1 MKKALVVLIAL
12 MPILLAGQIG
22 IYFTF
27 DNGQVVNEAG
37 QLYYEFDCMVY
48 GQNATTKFGEL
59 LVLINYNA
67 NAFGTQV
74 NDNGNATIT
83 PGAIFNG
90 SPFYAV
96 RWNDNQLTRLAIG
109 CEFLLEMEMFA
120 ITLPATP
127 VSLFHVKFKIQDPT
141 QQAGLWYSASV
152 MNGEQFYADHW
163 TQYNPVIASDT
174 LNETLPVELASFNA
188 MMNNAYTGV
197 NLTWV
202 THSESNLIGYGV
214 YRGETDDLSSATNL
228 NAFVEATNTS
238 QTQVY
243 MYCDYEVQP
252 DQTYY
257 YWLESRELTGSNEY
271 FGPTAIRVPQ
281 SDSSSPPIPIKTG
294 LTSLYPNPFNPDLR
308 IGYSLDKSSPV
319 KIVVANLRG
328 QVIRTLVNENKTAG
342 MHEYLWDGSD
352 NQGRKCSSG
361 MYLIN
366 MIANGMSHNRKV
378 MLMK

>member
-1 MKKALVVLIAL
+1 MKKALVVLIAM

-59 LVLINYNA
+59 LVLINYNG

-83 PGAIFNG
+83 PGDIFNG

-109 CEFLLEMEMFA
+109 CEFLLDMQSFA

-127 VSLFHVKFKIQDPT
+127 VSLFHVKFKIQDSS
-141 QQAGLWYSASV
+141 QQAGLWYSESV

-163 TQYNPVIASDT
+163 TQYNPVVASDT
-174 LNETLPVELASFNA
+174 LDETLPVEMASFTA
-188 MMNNAYTGV
+188 MMNNSYTGV

-202 THSESNLIGYGV
+202 THSESNLVGYGV
-214 YRGETDDLSSATNL
+214 YRGETDNLSSATKL
-228 NAFVEATNTS
+228 NAFVNATNTS

-243 MYCDYEVQP
+243 MFSDLEVYP

-257 YWLESRELTGSNEY
+257 YWLESQEITGGNEY

-281 SDSSSPPIPIKTG
+281 SEPNIPQIPIHTE
-294 LTSLYPNPFNPDLR
+294 LTSLYPNPFNPELR
-308 IGYSLDKSSPV
+308 VSYTLDKASPV
-319 KIVVANLRG
+319 KLVVTNLRG
-328 QVIRTLVNENKTAG
+328 QVIRTLVNDNINAG
-342 MHEYLWDGSD
+342 MHDTRWDGMDSH
-352 NQGRKCSSG
+352 GRKCASG
-361 MYLIN
+361 LYLIN
-366 MIANGMSHNRKV
+366 MHANGKSYNRKV